1 MSARI
6 ETALSAALDR
16 IGRDAPP
23 TLSAAL
29 RHAVFPGGA
38 RVRPRLCLAVAMACG
53 DDRPALA
60 DAAGCAIELLHCAS
74 LVHDDLP
81 CFDDAATRRGL
92 PSVHAAFGQPLA
104 VLVGDGLILHSF
116 DVIAHEGVRDPARAV
131 CLLSL
136 LASAGGA
143 SNGLVAG
150 QAWESE
156 TSPPLASYH
165 RAKTGSLFRAA
176 AAMGAV
182 AAGAD
187 AAPWFALGD
196 ALGDAY
202 QVADDLLDAAGT
214 SAEAGKP
221 IGQDTTHLRPSAVTV
236 LGIDGCLDRFES
248 LVVDARAA
256 VPPCAGADGLRALV
270 EQIATHLVPQAL
282 RRDLR
287 QRAA

>member
-1 MSARI
+1 
-6 ETALSAALDR
+6 
-16 IGRDAPP
+16 
-23 TLSAAL
+23 
-29 RHAVFPGGA
+29 
-38 RVRPRLCLAVAMACG
+38 MA
-53 DDRPALA
+53 
-60 DAAGCAIELLHCAS
+60 
-74 LVHDDLP
+74 
-81 CFDDAATRRGL
+81 
-92 PSVHAAFGQPLA
+92 
-104 VLVGDGLILHSF
+104 
-116 DVIAHEGVRDPARAV
+116 
-131 CLLSL
+131 L
-136 LASAGGA
+136 LAAAGGA
-143 SNGLVAG
+143 PSGLVAG

-156 TSPPLASYH
+156 ATPPLVAYH

-221 IGQDTTHLRPSAVTV
+221 IGQDSALLRPNAVSA
-236 LGIDGCLDRFES
+236 LGIEGCLDRFEG
-248 LVVDARAA
+248 LVRDAIAA
-256 VPPCAGADGLRALV
+256 VPPCVGADGLRALV
-270 EQIATHLVPQAL
+270 EQIAVHLVPQAL